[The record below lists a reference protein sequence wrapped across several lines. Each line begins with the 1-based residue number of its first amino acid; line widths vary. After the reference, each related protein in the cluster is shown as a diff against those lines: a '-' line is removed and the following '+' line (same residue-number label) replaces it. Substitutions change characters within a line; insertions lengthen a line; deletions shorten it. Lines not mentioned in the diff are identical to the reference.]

1 MFPSSP
7 KRPLHAAAASS
18 RARRTSS
25 TAASTSRSSA
35 CTATSSRPMPE
46 TQLMLR
52 IPSAPRLARHGR
64 VVRVVGLV
72 IEAVGVEMGVGD
84 LCRLSTIGE
93 NTSLLAECVGFRDGG
108 VLLMPY
114 GELGGLH
121 AGAMVEPL

>member
-1 MFPSSP
+1 
-7 KRPLHAAAASS
+7 
-18 RARRTSS
+18 
-25 TAASTSRSSA
+25 
-35 CTATSSRPMPE
+35 MPE
-46 TQLMLR
+46 THLMSR
-52 IPSAPRLARHGR
+52 IASAPRLARHGR

-114 GELGGLH
+114 GELGGLT
-121 AGAMVEPL
+121 AGAMVEPLPRSSGIDVGPNMLGRVLDGLGRPIDGKGPI